1 MTYVAVFLTCFS
13 CGKSVRSPAFRRKRS
28 ASRNG
33 SASDACGLKA
43 GLRTDFPQEL
53 YYIINRL
60 TLPEVDESRRL
71 REPPPTRPA
80 ARRPWPRSGS
90 SIVNG
95 KSVFNPP
102 LVVDILT
109 SASRLAGILTR
120 TSPLVEP
127 NSMSPAPLSCMIS
140 TSTLPLVDLPLTVP
154 VISPT
159 WTLPLV
165 ELALTAPATPLTVT
179 LPLVDLASR
188 SPLTPVTSTSPLTLE
203 IGSNL

>member
-1 MTYVAVFLTCFS
+1 MTTERFINQASAGWTTYGTFFLKRS
-13 CGKSVRSPAFRRKRS
+13 DRIDMVVEGWRKSVSLSGRIRSIP
-28 ASRNG
+28 
-33 SASDACGLKA
+33 SDCH
-43 GLRTDFPQEL
+43 
-53 YYIINRL
+53 YIINRL
-60 TLPEVDESRRL
+60 TLPEVDESLRL

-80 ARRPWPRSGS
+80 ARRPGPRSGS

-102 LVVDILT
+102 LMVDILT

-120 TSPLVEP
+120 TLPLVEA

-154 VISPT
+154 LISPT

-165 ELALTAPATPLTVT
+165 DLALTAPVTPLTVT

-188 SPLTPVTSTSPLTLE
+188 SPFTPVTSTSPLVLE
-203 IGSNL
+203 IWSNL